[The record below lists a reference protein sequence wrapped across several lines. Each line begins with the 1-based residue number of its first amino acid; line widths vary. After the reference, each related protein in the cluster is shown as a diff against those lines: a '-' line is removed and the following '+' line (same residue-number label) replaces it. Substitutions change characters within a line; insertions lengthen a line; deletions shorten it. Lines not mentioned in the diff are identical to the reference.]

1 MNQLAKI
8 VSRYHLSGNICK
20 LISKCINISIIEP
33 EIINMANIELLSG
46 QILGKIPY
54 GMYTYKN
61 LYGCIDKVLKNTKE
75 QYYVIYLNSEQL
87 KTNMYYEYKNN
98 YYVNPAQVHNNVIFD
113 LINVNCDVIR
123 IVNIAA
129 CICSNINPEIVRV
142 FDTTKFSSIDDQDYV
157 MISDLL
163 DVTRI
168 YEEEQY
174 NMKLQKD
181 IDSGVANEA
190 NEYLQNYLNNTD
202 IKIPFDLED
211 QIYYSPDKRFKTL
224 KELCNIRKKMVF
236 KDWYK
241 KEYRAVKAPVIMKF
255 KKKNKCSVCDKIDSN
270 ILICTRCK
278 NTYYCSTKCQRI
290 DYPNHKTICCSSTM
304 EIKITTPP
312 LHPFRVTRFGD
323 NYKDWVS

>member
-46 QILGKIPY
+46 QILGKIPH

-61 LYGCIDKVLKNTKE
+61 LYECIDKVLKNTKE
-75 QYYVIYLNSEQL
+75 QYYVIYLNNEQL
-87 KTNMYYEYKNN
+87 NTNMYYEYNN
-98 YYVNPAQVHNNVIFD
+98 YYVKTAQIHNNVIFD

-123 IVNIAA
+123 IVNVAA

-174 NMKLQKD
+174 NMQLQKD

-190 NEYLQNYLNNTD
+190 NEYLQDYLNNTGV
-202 IKIPFDLED
+202 KINYDLKD
-211 QIYYSPDKRFKTL
+211 QLYYSPDKRFKTL
-224 KELCNIRKKMVF
+224 KELCNIRKKMIF

-255 KKKNKCSVCDKIDSN
+255 KKKHKCSVCEKIDSN
-270 ILICTRCK
+270 ILICSRCK

-290 DYPNHKTICCSSTM
+290 DYPNHKTICRSHM
-304 EIKITTPP
+304 KNIKIAAPQPYT
-312 LHPFRVTRFGD
+312 FAGD
-323 NYKDWVS
+323 SSW